1 MNILRYIGFRLLALF
16 LQVVGAIAIIFAAM
30 GLVKYDPVGI
40 FVFNMQDS
48 SIVSEELIDEFKA
61 SLGLDLPLYE
71 RFVLY
76 LSRLFGEGS
85 LGTSWWDGEE
95 VGTMYLEALSVT
107 VSVFGLGFLLY
118 TLFALIIGVTA
129 ASKVNS
135 RFDKNFRLFTSM
147 FYSVPPYVL
156 GAVLIYF
163 TNEFVI
169 NRFNITD
176 QPGLSELLIRG
187 ILPILTVIL
196 IYTGFQFRLVRIY
209 MLNVLNQNYI
219 RTAISKG
226 LTQRKILVKH
236 AMLNAVPELITSIA
250 LTFPVAFSGI
260 AVLEKVF
267 DIRGSGLLLINYSLL
282 FDWPVVIGG
291 AVIFTIINATLL
303 AVTDMIIYQITP
315 QRRLGKASYQ

>member
-1 MNILRYIGFRLLALF
+1 MNILKYIGYRLLALI
-16 LQVVGAIAIIFAAM
+16 LQVIGAIAIIFSAM
-30 GLVKYDPVGI
+30 GLVKYDPVAI
-40 FVFNMQDS
+40 FVFNLPDS
-48 SIVSEELIDEFKA
+48 SVANEALINEFKA

-71 RFVLY
+71 RFALY
-76 LSRLFGEGS
+76 LSRLLGEGS
-85 LGTSWWDGEE
+85 LGTSWWDGTE
-95 VGTMYLEALSVT
+95 VGEMYFEALSVT
-107 VSVFGLGFLLY
+107 LSVFGLGFLLY
-118 TLFALIIGVTA
+118 TMFALVIGVTA

-135 RFDKNFRLFTSM
+135 RFDKNFRFFTSM

-163 TNEFVI
+163 TNEVI
-169 NRFNITD
+169 VSRFDLTE
-176 QPGLSELLIRG
+176 QTGVSEFIVRS

-267 DIRGSGLLLINYSLL
+267 EIKGSGLLLINYSLL

-291 AVIFTIINATLL
+291 AVIFTIINASLL
-303 AVTDMIIYQITP
+303 AITDMIIYQISP
-315 QRRLGKASYQ
+315 QRRLGKITYQ